1 MDLEYILKED
11 PVRFADTLGMGMKEK
26 SKMTEEFLAWASGWM
41 ETGNSQWKQIG
52 KEVEAR
58 I

>member
-1 MDLEYILKED
+1 MED

-26 SKMTEEFLAWASGWM
+26 SKMAEEFLAWASGWM
-41 ETGNSQWKQIG
+41 ETGKSQWKQIG